1 MFCPNCGS
9 QVNGNFCSN
18 CGCNV
23 NGGSTNCNNTTSSG
37 STAGNVL
44 GTLVTVGLLSGL
56 TQQLYYMNGM
66 YYYDRFC
73 RRPFPMSMIGIPH
86 HRMHMR
92 PMGMRPMPGPR
103 GPMGGG
109 HIGGP
114 RGPMGGGHMGGPR
127 GGGHGPGGHR

>member
-18 CGCNV
+18 CGANV
-23 NGGSTNCNNTTSSG
+23 NGNTTNYNNTQSAG
-37 STAGNVL
+37 STAAGVV

-56 TQQLYYMNGM
+56 TQQLYYMNGV

-73 RRPFPMSMIGIPH
+73 RRPFPMGMIGIPH
-86 HRMHMR
+86 HRMGIHR

-103 GPMGGG
+103 GPMGSPRGIGGPHGGG

-114 RGPMGGGHMGGPR
+114 RGGGGRGPGGPR
-127 GGGHGPGGHR
+127 

>member
-23 NGGSTNCNNTTSSG
+23 NGGSTNCNNAASSG

-92 PMGMRPMPGPR
+92 PMPGPR

-114 RGPMGGGHMGGPR
+114 RG
-127 GGGHGPGGHR
+127 GGHGPGGHR